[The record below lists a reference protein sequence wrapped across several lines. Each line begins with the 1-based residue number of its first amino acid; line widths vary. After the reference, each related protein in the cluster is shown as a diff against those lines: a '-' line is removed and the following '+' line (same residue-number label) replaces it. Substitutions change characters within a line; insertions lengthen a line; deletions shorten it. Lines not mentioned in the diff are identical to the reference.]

1 MASATLAFK
10 TLVCSHTQLDR
21 DRMLHKLSEWFSSK
35 QTPKERDISSILQE
49 LIQRNRWMPP
59 VGFINDPTWNKLYSY
74 DSCESFT
81 QIVASK
87 LVIPPVQHESKAEKP
102 KAEKPKATSPKATSP
117 KAEKPKA
124 EKPKAEKPTASRK
137 AIPKKI
143 RGEAWANAFGDSM
156 KGQCYCCK
164 KELHAFDTW
173 HAGHI
178 VSHANGGKDIA
189 SNLRPTCTSCNLSMG
204 TQNMDVFIQT
214 YYNPNP

>member
-1 MASATLAFK
+1 MASATLVFK

-21 DRMLHKLSEWFSSK
+21 DRILHKLSEWFSSK

-49 LIQRNRWMPP
+49 LIQRNGWQSSI
-59 VGFINDPTWNKLYSY
+59 GFIHDPTWNKLYSY
-74 DSCESFT
+74 DLCESFT

-87 LVIPPVQHESKAEKP
+87 LVIPQQNEVHVKEQKPEKP
-102 KAEKPKATSPKATSP
+102 KEPKPKATSPKATS
-117 KAEKPKA
+117 
-124 EKPKAEKPTASRK
+124 PKAEKPTASRK